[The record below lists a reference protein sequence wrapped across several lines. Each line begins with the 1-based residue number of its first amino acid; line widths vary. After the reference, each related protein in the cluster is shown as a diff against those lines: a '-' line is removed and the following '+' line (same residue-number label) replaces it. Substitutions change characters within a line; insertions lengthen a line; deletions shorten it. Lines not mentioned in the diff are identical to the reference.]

1 MIPDTLHT
9 IFFDFDGV
17 LADSTSIK
25 TDAFRELFK
34 AYGPSTVDAIVE
46 YHLLHGGISR
56 VDKIRYCY
64 EEILKKPLSVE
75 EQQDLAGQFS
85 GIVLDKVIRSAWI
98 DGAREFLE
106 MAHKKTR
113 IIVISGTPD
122 DELKLVIRERQMA
135 HYFTDIVGSPVKK
148 PQHIDTFLI
157 KYKLTPQNCL
167 FVGDAL
173 TDYNA
178 AIGAGLHFIGIQQ
191 DITFPA
197 GTIVLPNCA
206 GLADEIERIFQ

>member
-1 MIPDTLHT
+1 MIPDKLHT

-17 LADSTSIK
+17 LADSTTIK

-34 AYGPSTVDAIVE
+34 AYGPSAVDAIVE

-64 EEILKKPLSVE
+64 EEILKIPLSAA
-75 EQQDLAGQFS
+75 EQQNLAEQFS
-85 GIVLDKVIRSAWI
+85 GIVLDKVISSDWI
-98 DGAREFLE
+98 GGAREFLE
-106 MAHKKTR
+106 KAYKAVR

-122 DELKLVIRERQMA
+122 EELKLVLSKRHMD

-148 PQHIDTFLI
+148 PEHISNFLI
-157 KYKLTPQNCL
+157 KYDLKPQNCL

-178 AIGAGLHFIGIQQ
+178 AIGADLHFIGIQQ
-191 DITFPA
+191 DITFPS
-197 GTIVLPNCA
+197 GTVVLPDCA
-206 GLADEIERIFQ
+206 GLADEIQNIFQ